1 LGGLAW
7 RYLPGGA
14 HASVLLAR
22 ARPVKTAEKY
32 SRWVLLWKDFCDLG
46 DGRGRSYPEFTFS
59 VNKWYLFQGYL
70 KQFTEDGDLNRVR
83 SAINRHFDDEV
94 QERPIMGVA
103 VRRSIVEWKMEMDEM
118 KKARGEEPGLNRVP
132 CPEAA
137 VRMLIEEGERADGAD
152 LGWFALQLVMLLC
165 WLRADSVAG
174 FQPGDCV
181 VNADGSLTVCVR
193 HMKMRPEFKTN
204 PGVIE
209 IAAPGPDGLHWRRRA
224 VHVLR
229 RANQRY
235 PGWLTLLSE
244 RVPPR
249 EKAGSAAASFLTAV
263 LRRLCGSLVLPAGCV
278 ISSHSWRE
286 MAAVSSYK
294 ADHNTFRMTSRGFWK
309 RPETMWQSY
318 IEPFLWF
325 PFSALLAELYDDLH

>member
-1 LGGLAW
+1 
-7 RYLPGGA
+7 
-14 HASVLLAR
+14 
-22 ARPVKTAEKY
+22 
-32 SRWVLLWKDFCDLG
+32 
-46 DGRGRSYPEFTFS
+46 

-193 HMKMRPEFKTN
+193 HLKMRPHTKMRSMDHHCKHWGMLGLIRTGDATKMVTAFRKCNVIAKYGMHPTSGGKNTFKTSQKSGKVHSKLAN
-204 PGVIE
+204 GAGY
-209 IAAPGPDGLHWRRRA
+209 IAAVFAEATDVFA
-224 VHVLR
+224 
-229 RANQRY
+229 
-235 PGWLTLLSE
+235 TE
-244 RVPPR
+244 
-249 EKAGSAAASFLTAV
+249 TAV
-263 LRRLCGSLVLPAGCV
+263 
-278 ISSHSWRE
+278 
-286 MAAVSSYK
+286 
-294 ADHNTFRMTSRGFWK
+294 
-309 RPETMWQSY
+309 
-318 IEPFLWF
+318 
-325 PFSALLAELYDDLH
+325 